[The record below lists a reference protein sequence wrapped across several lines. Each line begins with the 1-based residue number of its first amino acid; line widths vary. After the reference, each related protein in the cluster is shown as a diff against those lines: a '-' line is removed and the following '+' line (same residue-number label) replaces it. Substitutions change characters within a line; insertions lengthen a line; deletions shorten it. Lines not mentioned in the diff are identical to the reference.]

1 MKIER
6 FEYFVEVAR
15 TGSITAAARRCYI
28 SQTALCQQM
37 DALEQ
42 ELGAKLLNRTKTGT
56 TLTDAGEKLLPRAQ
70 TLLQEYQ
77 EIRRIF
83 SREQTK
89 ENKLVIAYTGPLEQ
103 QMLLRSIPEF
113 HRLCAQTDIQLRQR
127 PMSAMGRELESG
139 ECDLAMALPGEVEA
153 KGFRHV
159 TVMEKP
165 VFVAVSEHSPLAAR
179 EALSIEEL
187 HNCNMIVLRNDVC
200 VHASEETQKGLLAD
214 GWPLERILYADTIEN
229 QLLMVNLD
237 QGITLVPA
245 GRYPDG
251 ICLVPITGERLPVHR
266 LEAVFRAPSPLC
278 SVMIRLLKQAAALL

>member
-1 MKIER
+1 MRIER

-42 ELGAKLLNRTKTGT
+42 ELGVKLLNRTKTGT

-139 ECDLAMALPGEVEA
+139 GVRSGPGSA
-153 KGFRHV
+153 RRGRSKGVLSCYGDGKTGFCCGV
-159 TVMEKP
+159 GT
-165 VFVAVSEHSPLAAR
+165 FAAGSKR
-179 EALSIEEL
+179 G
-187 HNCNMIVLRNDVC
+187 
-200 VHASEETQKGLLAD
+200 T
-214 GWPLERILYADTIEN
+214 LYRRTA
-229 QLLMVNLD
+229 QLQYD
-237 QGITLVPA
+237 
-245 GRYPDG
+245 
-251 ICLVPITGERLPVHR
+251 
-266 LEAVFRAPSPLC
+266 RAA
-278 SVMIRLLKQAAALL
+278 Q